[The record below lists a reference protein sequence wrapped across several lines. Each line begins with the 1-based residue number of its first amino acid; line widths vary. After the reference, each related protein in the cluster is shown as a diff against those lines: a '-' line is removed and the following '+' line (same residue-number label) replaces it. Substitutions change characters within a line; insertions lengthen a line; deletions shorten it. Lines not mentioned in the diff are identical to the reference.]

1 MELSVSDLVM
11 STAGRDRGEL
21 FYVIRTEGVYALLA
35 NGKDRTLERPK
46 RKKRKHLLRVEQI
59 ESEVARML
67 KSGDKVLNS
76 QLRRDLAIIRQTFR
90 SQNQGG

>member
-35 NGKDRTLERPK
+35 NGKDRTVEGER
-46 RKKRKHLLRVEQI
+46 LRAVRR
-59 ESEVARML
+59 VRCAVV
-67 KSGDKVLNS
+67 KFDPAP
-76 QLRRDLAIIRQTFR
+76 RRDVVYVDVIYAAAVSERTR
-90 SQNQGG
+90 